1 MDHGG
6 AGQSCEF
13 VARGGAGL
21 FFHNG
26 TYISPHNALG
36 AVTEDHPPIRKFKV
50 RVLNREHPI
59 TRGVNDFVVT
69 DEQHFVRYEKDPK
82 YLLLE
87 SENEDGL
94 GWKNLGTKSAAG
106 WAYDY
111 GKGACVIWRRDI
123 C

>member
-1 MDHGG
+1 M
-6 AGQSCEF
+6 
-13 VARGGAGL
+13 
-21 FFHNG
+21 
-26 TYISPHNALG
+26 G